1 VDIERLIGEIVALYQ
16 ATAKPGEV
24 SVVFHRSGA
33 MDPIMV
39 QGREGPMGQVFRNLI
54 DNARSFSPHGGE
66 VVVALQKGMGQVT
79 VTVSDNGPGIPPE
92 NLETVF
98 ERFYTSRPKGAAFGG
113 NSGLG
118 LSIARQIVEE
128 HLELCLAAGINHE
141 GINAEVAKGQW
152 EFQIFA
158 KGSTKAADDTWTARY
173 LLLRL
178 CEKYGIDVQFH
189 CKPIRGDWNGSGMH
203 TNFSTAYLREVGGK
217 EYFEALMAAFDAAKA
232 DHIAVYGP
240 DNHLRLTGHHE
251 TQSIDKF
258 SYGLSDRGA
267 SIRMPVN
274 FIKNGYKGYL
284 EDRRPN
290 SEADPYAIVSQILKT
305 IHSVPKP

>member
-1 VDIERLIGEIVALYQ
+1 
-16 ATAKPGEV
+16 
-24 SVVFHRSGA
+24 
-33 MDPIMV
+33 
-39 QGREGPMGQVFRNLI
+39 MG
-54 DNARSFSPHGGE
+54 S
-66 VVVALQKGMGQVT
+66 T
-79 VTVSDNGPGIPPE
+79 
-92 NLETVF
+92 
-98 ERFYTSRPKGAAFGG
+98 
-113 NSGLG
+113 
-118 LSIARQIVEE
+118 ARQIVEE

-158 KGSTKAADDTWTARY
+158 KGSAKAADDVWVARY
-173 LLLRL
+173 LLMRL
-178 CEKYGIDVQFH
+178 CEKYEVDVELH
-189 CKPIRGDWNGSGMH
+189 CKPVRGDWNGSGMH
-203 TNFSTAYLREVGGK
+203 CNFSTKYLREVGGK
-217 EYFEALMAAFDAAKA
+217 EYFESLMAAFAANVPA
-232 DHIAVYGP
+232 HIAVYGP

-290 SEADPYAIVSQILKT
+290 SEGDPYQIVSVILHT
-305 IHSVPKP
+305 INSVPKP